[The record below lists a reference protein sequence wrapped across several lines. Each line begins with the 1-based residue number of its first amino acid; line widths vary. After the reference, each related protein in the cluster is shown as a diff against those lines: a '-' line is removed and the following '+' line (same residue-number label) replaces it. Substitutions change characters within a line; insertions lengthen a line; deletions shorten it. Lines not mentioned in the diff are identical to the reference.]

1 MMFSVRHLGFGYG
14 SRRIFHGVNL
24 DLPTGSICGVLGVN
38 GAGKSTL
45 LKCLNRILEPDKGDI
60 TLKGR
65 DIRSMGRRHI
75 ARSIAYV
82 PQSSS
87 ATPLTVFD
95 TVLLGRKPYIKWG
108 PSAHDMDLVE
118 TLLTTMDL
126 SHLALRPTHMLSGGE
141 LQKVTIARALA
152 QEPDLILMDE
162 PTSSL
167 DLKNQ
172 IAVMTLIHKT
182 VSQETMSAVVTMHD
196 LNQAFRYAD
205 YFLMLKEGRVH
216 AFCPKKEVTPEM
228 IGEVYGVEV
237 LFEQIQNHTVVVPR
251 ERPSPGERRRAFKIA
266 VG

>member
-1 MMFSVRHLGFGYG
+1 MFSVRHLSFSYS

-38 GAGKSTL
+38 GAGKSTF
-45 LKCLNRILEPDKGDI
+45 LKCLNRVLEPDGGEI

-65 DIRSMGRRHI
+65 DIRAMARRHI

-95 TVLLGRKPYIKWG
+95 TVLLGRKPYIKWA
-108 PSAHDMDLVE
+108 PSAHDMALVE
-118 TLLTTMDL
+118 SLLTTMKL

-152 QEPDLILMDE
+152 QEPDLLLMDE

-172 IAVMTLIHKT
+172 IAVMDLILET
-182 VSQETMSAVVTMHD
+182 VSRHTLSAVVTMHD

-216 AFCPKKEVTPEM
+216 AFCHRKNVTPEM
-228 IGEVYGVEV
+228 VREIYDVEV
-237 LFEQIQNHTVVVPR
+237 IFERVQNHTVVVPK
-251 ERPSPGERRRAFKIA
+251 ERQSPVERRRSLKIVA
-266 VG
+266 G